1 MISSADNPFDSFHGL
16 TLTFASTDHP
26 DVNGCEILN
35 ETACL
40 IMIGISSVPIMMR
53 YPWFPFAA
61 VKTEGRMMA
70 SDINI
75 NRLIFFFRKAMQRK

>member
-1 MISSADNPFDSFHGL
+1 MVSSSDNPFAIFHGL
-16 TLTFASTDHP
+16 TLIFASTDHL

-40 IMIGISSVPIMMR
+40 IITGISSVPTIMR
-53 YPWFPFAA
+53 NPWGPFAV

-70 SDINI
+70 SDISI